1 MEKRSRKQ
9 TVQEGLHIVRRTD
22 AQEIVAD
29 ALGLS
34 GQLTNNAIKEALVNW
49 ARAVV
54 RRGGESIQHDAL
66 AKYASS
72 VVESVDN
79 PKRKEAV
86 RKYLVELLSG
96 TKVNPEME
104 HAKLVKK
111 LIVAA
116 RDALASHARAKAQAK
131 LERTIGEAGFSHARA
146 IRNNAL
152 RRGLGNKYAAFRQI
166 EALERSAAQRK
177 SQGLGELVEKA
188 YGIILPEKVVGTADE
203 SVDAVGELMKGRRS
217 LNIEK
222 TAQLGAQVVAFL
234 DELEK
239 GNITNPREYAEKN
252 LTPTQR
258 ASLGKFLKFYGSY
271 NKTARELARQLGI
284 EPNPRI
290 KSTATEEAK
299 QQQAEAEPK
308 TEPPHKPA
316 GEQTEEK
323 TPSEQVPQTPA
334 ETGAGKRGAEKMA
347 SPNTEIKSIS
357 KKQLRKLTVD
367 EALAALESGMLGKHS
382 LSVDAARQLAQAVV
396 TALGN
401 RLPPQKAGGI
411 DVATNKDFFKS
422 WVSEVKGT
430 LSTDA
435 EALALKLDQ
444 PAAAQPKRKTSTA
457 QAQPAGGGEQTQPAG
472 GGEQKQPAGGG
483 EQTQPAGGGKQKQP
497 AGGGKQKQPAG
508 GGQADTQ
515 SGGAPAKAPG
525 VGKGATARMSKR
537 MLQSLLLGLTTHSD
551 PEVVRLAETSLS
563 YINSGKSIPTKVAT
577 ALRNRL
583 EAANKPSAQA
593 GTQKKQQ
600 VGLANV
606 RPQEYQDTGKAGK
619 LAASGTL
626 RSVTGRGA
634 PRPKPGQVQTP
645 QQLAPTGAGVS
656 PAPQEPAQPR
666 TTGRL
671 GTLRGI
677 APHAL
682 TFIGAVALTKLLEA
696 LSERKKPAEIPA
708 FPQPQVPQ
716 QGVWQ
721 QPIFPMFPM
730 PQQFLPQQNQ
740 QQIPMFQT
748 LPIIGPPAVINLEAF
763 Q

>member
-1 MEKRSRKQ
+1 MAKKRTRKQ
-9 TVQEGLHIVRRTD
+9 TAQERLHLVRRTD
-22 AQEIVAD
+22 AHEIVAD

-34 GQLTNNAIKEALVNW
+34 GQTTTNAMKQALVNW

-54 RRGGESIQHDAL
+54 RSGGESIQHDAL

-79 PKRKEAV
+79 PNRQEAV
-86 RKYLVELLSG
+86 RKYLVKLLSG
-96 TKVNPEME
+96 TKVGPKME
-104 HAKLVKK
+104 HAKRVKE
-111 LIVAA
+111 LIAAA
-116 RDALASHARAKAQAK
+116 RDALASHTRAKAQAK
-131 LERTIGEAGFSHARA
+131 PERTIGEAAFSYARA
-146 IRNNAL
+146 IRNNAR

-177 SQGLGELVEKA
+177 SQGLDELVKKA

-217 LNIEK
+217 LSIEK
-222 TAQLGAQVVAFL
+222 TAQRASQVVAFL
-234 DELEK
+234 DEFEK

-252 LTPTQR
+252 LNHAER

-271 NKTARELARQLGI
+271 NKTARELARQLGTK
-284 EPNPRI
+284 P
-290 KSTATEEAK
+290 TATEETK

-308 TEPPHKPA
+308 TEPPR
-316 GEQTEEK
+316 E
-323 TPSEQVPQTPA
+323 PA
-334 ETGAGKRGAEKMA
+334 ETGAGKRGDEKMA
-347 SPNTEIKSIS
+347 SPSNEIKSIS
-357 KKQLRKLTVD
+357 KKQLQKLTVD
-367 EALAALESGMLGKHS
+367 QALAALESGMLGKHS
-382 LSVDAARQLAQAVV
+382 LSVNAAKQLAQAVV

-401 RLPPQKAGGI
+401 RLPQQKASGI
-411 DVATNKDFFKS
+411 DVAPNKDFFKS
-422 WVSEVKGT
+422 WVSEVRGT

-435 EALALKLDQ
+435 EALALKLNQ
-444 PAAAQPKRKTSTA
+444 PAAAQPKTKTSGKGGTGKKAAPKAKPKPADTGESAPPQTA
-457 QAQPAGGGEQTQPAG
+457 ENPKEPEAKVEIKEGPTVAAETQKKKINIRDALQRAGYLDEKGRFIRKRGQQQKQIKPGTVVLTEEQLKFLLRLGKRPGNEPLNKMIDDLWRGTKGKTEIPEDVMNKLMASGPRLVRRQAKLAQPKSTVG
-472 GGEQKQPAGGG
+472 
-483 EQTQPAGGGKQKQP
+483 
-497 AGGGKQKQPAG
+497 
-508 GGQADTQ
+508 
-515 SGGAPAKAPG
+515 APG
-525 VGKGATARMSKR
+525 VEPKPVAEPPPRVSAVSE
-537 MLQSLLLGLTTHSD
+537 TT
-551 PEVVRLAETSLS
+551 V
-563 YINSGKSIPTKVAT
+563 
-577 ALRNRL
+577 
-583 EAANKPSAQA
+583 EAA
-593 GTQKKQQ
+593 
-600 VGLANV
+600 
-606 RPQEYQDTGKAGK
+606 
-619 LAASGTL
+619 
-626 RSVTGRGA
+626 
-634 PRPKPGQVQTP
+634 PK
-645 QQLAPTGAGVS
+645 
-656 PAPQEPAQPR
+656 
-666 TTGRL
+666 GRL

>member
-1 MEKRSRKQ
+1 MEKRTRKRIA
-9 TVQEGLHIVRRTD
+9 QEGLHIVRRTD

-34 GQLTNNAIKEALVNW
+34 GQPTTNAMKEALVNW

-66 AKYASS
+66 AKYVSS

-79 PKRKEAV
+79 PKHQEAV
-86 RKYLVELLSG
+86 RKYLVDLLSG
-96 TKVNPEME
+96 TKVDPKME
-104 HAKLVKK
+104 HAKRVKE
-111 LIVAA
+111 LIAAA
-116 RDALASHARAKAQAK
+116 RDALASHTRAKAQAK
-131 LERTIGEAGFSHARA
+131 PERTIGEAAFSYARA
-146 IRNNAL
+146 IRNNAR

-177 SQGLGELVEKA
+177 SQGLDELVKKA

-217 LNIEK
+217 LSIEK
-222 TAQLGAQVVAFL
+222 TAQRASQVVAFL
-234 DELEK
+234 DEFEK

-252 LTPTQR
+252 LTPAER

-271 NKTARELARQLGI
+271 NKTARELARQLGTK
-284 EPNPRI
+284 P
-290 KSTATEEAK
+290 TATEETK
-299 QQQAEAEPK
+299 QQQAE
-308 TEPPHKPA
+308 TETKSKPSPKPA
-316 GEQTEEK
+316 GGQTEEK
-323 TPSEQVPQTPA
+323 TPSEQVPQPPA
-334 ETGAGKRGAEKMA
+334 GTGAGKRGAEKMA
-347 SPNTEIKSIS
+347 SQIKSIS
-357 KKQLRKLTVD
+357 KQQLQKLTVN
-367 EALAALESGMLGKHS
+367 EALAALESGRLGKHS
-382 LSVDAARQLAQAVV
+382 LSVDAAKQLAQAVV

-401 RLPPQKAGGI
+401 RLPPEKAGGI
-411 DVATNKDFFKS
+411 DVAPNKDFFKS
-422 WVSEVKGT
+422 WVSEVRGT

-435 EALALKLDQ
+435 EALALKLGQ
-444 PAAAQPKRKTSTA
+444 PAAAQQKKTSGKGGTGEKAAPKAKPKTA
-457 QAQPAGGGEQTQPAG
+457 DTGESAPPQTAEKPKEPEAKVEIKEEPKVAAEKPKEPEAKVEIKREDKKINIREALRRTGHLDEKGRFISKRGQQPQQIKPGTVVLTEQQLKFLLRLGKRPGNEPLNKMIDDLWRGTKGKTEIPKDVMNKLMASGPRLVRRQAKLAQPKPES
-472 GGEQKQPAGGG
+472 
-483 EQTQPAGGGKQKQP
+483 
-497 AGGGKQKQPAG
+497 
-508 GGQADTQ
+508 QAPTTT
-515 SGGAPAKAPG
+515 ATVG
-525 VGKGATARMSKR
+525 VEPKPVAEISSRVSPV
-537 MLQSLLLGLTTHSD
+537 SETT
-551 PEVVRLAETSLS
+551 V
-563 YINSGKSIPTKVAT
+563 
-577 ALRNRL
+577 
-583 EAANKPSAQA
+583 EAA
-593 GTQKKQQ
+593 
-600 VGLANV
+600 
-606 RPQEYQDTGKAGK
+606 
-619 LAASGTL
+619 
-626 RSVTGRGA
+626 
-634 PRPKPGQVQTP
+634 PK
-645 QQLAPTGAGVS
+645 
-656 PAPQEPAQPR
+656 
-666 TTGRL
+666 GRL